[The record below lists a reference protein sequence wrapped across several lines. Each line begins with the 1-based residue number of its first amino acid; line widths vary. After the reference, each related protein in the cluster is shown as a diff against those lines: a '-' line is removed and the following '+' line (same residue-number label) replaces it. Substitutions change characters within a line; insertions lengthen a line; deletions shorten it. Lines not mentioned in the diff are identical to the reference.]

1 MRIKLDFNSPE
12 AIYIQLRNQIVMQIA
27 QEQLHEGDSLPSVR
41 GLAGELGVNMHTVN
55 KAYAM
60 LRQEGY
66 LKLDRRKGAVISV
79 QISDKSEEMMK
90 VNGYMQM
97 IVAQA
102 ICKEITKDEMKQ
114 LVEEM
119 YDTFLMIEEEEQK
132 ARIGMRTEYNNY
144 ASQALEKAAQ
154 DAASCHQKY
163 IGTEHLI
170 LGLLAQPDSL
180 SGRVLYE
187 NGLNYENFL
196 EAVLGESAALG
207 DNANQTFLGY
217 SPKAEHVL
225 LTSEEEAIRMHAQQ
239 IGTEHILLAIIKE
252 KDCIALRLMKG
263 MNINLKKI
271 YVDVLVAT
279 GVDSTRAQ
287 KEFQSLTAPKKAK
300 KKNSMVAAYCVD
312 LTERVKEG
320 KLDPIV
326 GRSQEIERMIQ
337 ILSRRTKNSPCLVGE
352 PGVGKTA
359 IVEGLAQWIVRGE
372 VPEMLWDKKVMTLDL
387 PGMIAGSKYRGE
399 FEERIKKLL
408 QEVIS
413 RGDILLFVDEIHT
426 MIGAGGAEGA
436 IDASNIMKPFL
447 ARGEI
452 QLIGATTRE
461 EYRKYIEKDAA
472 FERRFQ
478 PVAVEEPTKEEAVA
492 ILNGL
497 KEKYEQHHHVHY
509 TAGAIQAAVE
519 LSERYISDRFLP
531 DKAIDVMDE
540 AASKKRVGLYTMS
553 DEMRAL
559 EEQFDKYGKRKEEAL
574 AEGNL
579 RKAKMNNTKQKTVL
593 EKLEE
598 QRKVWEQKKAVSR
611 VNVTENDVAEVV
623 SSWTKIPVT
632 RISQSES
639 QRLLGLEDTLKKRVI
654 GQDEAVKMVAKAIK
668 RGRVGLKDPKRPIGS
683 FMFLGPTGVG
693 KTELSKALAEALFGD
708 ENAMIRVDMSEYM
721 EKHSVSKLIGS
732 PPGYVG
738 YEEGGQLSEQVRR
751 HPYSVILFD
760 EIEKAHG
767 DVFNILLQVL
777 DDGQITDSN
786 GRKADFKNTVIIMT
800 SNAGAQRIMAPKNLG
815 FITERSAKEDHE
827 RMKSHVMEEVKQIF
841 KPEFI
846 NRVDGIMVFHT
857 LEKPEQR
864 KIVELLLKELSDRL
878 SKNPGFTLEFSD
890 KVADYVLEKGYDP
903 QYGARPL
910 RRAIQNELEDFLAD
924 EYLEGHIKN
933 NDRILLDINDGK
945 PVVKKAEKKKKQKNT
960 TNTLQTKLDDFSFE
974 GDTYKV
980 KTFQEITRLEKNGG
994 VVYESV
1000 PGSAVHGYKETER
1013 QIVFETEAADDLQ
1026 ITLEVEPEKEYK
1038 VYVNDTNIGKLKS
1051 SLSGKISFS
1060 IELDAGETAKVQI
1073 VKQMVDE
1080 FYSLG

>member
-1 MRIKLDFNSPE
+1 
-12 AIYIQLRNQIVMQIA
+12 
-27 QEQLHEGDSLPSVR
+27 
-41 GLAGELGVNMHTVN
+41 
-55 KAYAM
+55 
-60 LRQEGY
+60 
-66 LKLDRRKGAVISV
+66 
-79 QISDKSEEMMK
+79 
-90 VNGYMQM
+90 
-97 IVAQA
+97 
-102 ICKEITKDEMKQ
+102 
-114 LVEEM
+114 
-119 YDTFLMIEEEEQK
+119 
-132 ARIGMRTEYNNY
+132 MRTEYNNY
-144 ASQALEKAAQ
+144 ASRVLERAAQ

-163 IGTEHLI
+163 IGTEHLV
-170 LGLLAQPDSL
+170 LGLLSEPESL

-187 NGLNYENFL
+187 NSLTYENFL

-207 DNANQTFLGY
+207 DNTSQTFLGY

-225 LTSEEEAIRMHAQQ
+225 SASEEEALRLHAKQ
-239 IGTEHILLAIIKE
+239 IGTEHILLALIKE
-252 KDCIALRLMKG
+252 RDCIALRLMKG
-263 MNINLKKI
+263 MNINVKKI
-271 YVDVLVAT
+271 YIDVLTAT
-279 GVDSTRAQ
+279 GIDMTRAQ
-287 KEFQSLTAPKKAK
+287 KEYQSLTAPKKNK
-300 KKNSMVAAYCVD
+300 RKNSMISSYCVD
-312 LTERVKEG
+312 LTQKVKDG
-320 KLDPIV
+320 RLDPIV
-326 GRSQEIERMIQ
+326 GRRQEIERIIQ

-359 IVEGLAQWIVRGE
+359 IVEGLAQWIIRGE
-372 VPEMLWDKKVMTLDL
+372 VPEMLWEKKVMTLDL

-436 IDASNIMKPFL
+436 IDASNIMKPFI

-478 PVAVEEPTKEEAVA
+478 PVTVEEPSEEEAIA

-497 KEKYEQHHHVHY
+497 KDRYEQHHQVHY

-531 DKAIDVMDE
+531 DKAIDAMDE
-540 AASKKRVGLYTMS
+540 AASKKKVGLYTMS
-553 DEMRAL
+553 DEMRTL

-579 RKAKMNNTKQKTVL
+579 RKAKTNNTKQKTIETKL
-593 EKLEE
+593 AKERELWEEK
-598 QRKVWEQKKAVSR
+598 KSVSR
-611 VNVTENDVAEVV
+611 ITVTENDVAAVV

-654 GQDEAVKMVAKAIK
+654 GQDEAVTMLAKAIK

-751 HPYSVILFD
+751 HPYSVLLFD

-767 DVFNILLQVL
+767 DVFNILLRVL
-777 DDGQITDSN
+777 YDGQVTDSN
-786 GRKADFKNTVIIMT
+786 GRKVDFKNTVIIMT

-827 RMKSHVMEEVKQIF
+827 RMKSQVMEEVKQLF

-857 LEKPEQR
+857 LEKPQQKE
-864 KIVELLLKELSDRL
+864 IVKLLLKELSDRL
-878 SKNPGFTLEFSD
+878 SKNPGFVLNFSD

-933 NDRILLDINDGK
+933 NDKILLDIEKDK
-945 PVVKKAEKKKKQKNT
+945 PVIQKERKKKK
-960 TNTLQTKLDDFSFE
+960 
-974 GDTYKV
+974 
-980 KTFQEITRLEKNGG
+980 
-994 VVYESV
+994 
-1000 PGSAVHGYKETER
+1000 TE
-1013 QIVFETEAADDLQ
+1013 
-1026 ITLEVEPEKEYK
+1026 
-1038 VYVNDTNIGKLKS
+1038 
-1051 SLSGKISFS
+1051 
-1060 IELDAGETAKVQI
+1060 
-1073 VKQMVDE
+1073 
-1080 FYSLG
+1080 

>member
-1 MRIKLDFNSPE
+1 
-12 AIYIQLRNQIVMQIA
+12 
-27 QEQLHEGDSLPSVR
+27 
-41 GLAGELGVNMHTVN
+41 
-55 KAYAM
+55 
-60 LRQEGY
+60 
-66 LKLDRRKGAVISV
+66 
-79 QISDKSEEMMK
+79 
-90 VNGYMQM
+90 
-97 IVAQA
+97 
-102 ICKEITKDEMKQ
+102 
-114 LVEEM
+114 
-119 YDTFLMIEEEEQK
+119 
-132 ARIGMRTEYNNY
+132 MRTEYNNY
-144 ASQALEKAAQ
+144 ASRVLERAAQ

-163 IGTEHLI
+163 IGTEHLV
-170 LGLLAQPDSL
+170 LGLLSEPESL

-187 NGLNYENFL
+187 NSLTYENFL

-207 DNANQTFLGY
+207 DNTSQTFLGY

-225 LTSEEEAIRMHAQQ
+225 SASEEEALRLHAKQ
-239 IGTEHILLAIIKE
+239 IGTEHILLALIKE
-252 KDCIALRLMKG
+252 RDCIALRLIKG
-263 MNINLKKI
+263 MNINVKKI
-271 YVDVLVAT
+271 YIDVLTAT
-279 GVDSTRAQ
+279 GIDMTRAQ
-287 KEFQSLTAPKKAK
+287 KEYQSLTAPKKNK
-300 KKNSMVAAYCVD
+300 RKNSMISSYCVD
-312 LTERVKEG
+312 LTQKVKDG
-320 KLDPIV
+320 RLDPIV
-326 GRSQEIERMIQ
+326 GRRQEIERIIQ

-359 IVEGLAQWIVRGE
+359 IVEGLAQWIIRGE
-372 VPEMLWDKKVMTLDL
+372 VPEMLWEKKVMTLDL

-478 PVAVEEPTKEEAVA
+478 PVTVEEPSEEEAIA

-497 KEKYEQHHHVHY
+497 KDRYEQLHQVHY
-509 TAGAIQAAVE
+509 TEGAIQAAVE

-540 AASKKRVGLYTMS
+540 AASKKKVGLYTMS
-553 DEMRAL
+553 DEMRTL

-579 RKAKMNNTKQKTVL
+579 RKAKTNNTKQKTIETKL
-593 EKLEE
+593 AKERELWEEK
-598 QRKVWEQKKAVSR
+598 KSVSR
-611 VNVTENDVAEVV
+611 ITVTENDVAAVV

-654 GQDEAVKMVAKAIK
+654 GQDEAVTMLAKAIK

-738 YEEGGQLSEQVRR
+738 NEEGGQLSEQVRR
-751 HPYSVILFD
+751 HPYSVLLFD

-786 GRKADFKNTVIIMT
+786 GRKVDFKNTVIIMT

-827 RMKSHVMEEVKQIF
+827 RMKSQVMEEVKQLF

-857 LEKPEQR
+857 LEKPQQKE
-864 KIVELLLKELSDRL
+864 IVKLLLKELSDRL
-878 SKNPGFTLEFSD
+878 SKNPGFVLNFSD

-933 NDRILLDINDGK
+933 NDKILLDIEKDK
-945 PVVKKAEKKKKQKNT
+945 PVIQKERKKKK
-960 TNTLQTKLDDFSFE
+960 
-974 GDTYKV
+974 
-980 KTFQEITRLEKNGG
+980 
-994 VVYESV
+994 
-1000 PGSAVHGYKETER
+1000 TE
-1013 QIVFETEAADDLQ
+1013 
-1026 ITLEVEPEKEYK
+1026 
-1038 VYVNDTNIGKLKS
+1038 
-1051 SLSGKISFS
+1051 
-1060 IELDAGETAKVQI
+1060 
-1073 VKQMVDE
+1073 
-1080 FYSLG
+1080 

>member
-1 MRIKLDFNSPE
+1 
-12 AIYIQLRNQIVMQIA
+12 MQGKFTEKA
-27 QEQLHEGDSLPSVR
+27 QEVIRKAQEAAYD
-41 GLAGELGVNMHTVN
+41 LGH
-55 KAYAM
+55 
-60 LRQEGY
+60 
-66 LKLDRRKGAVISV
+66 D
-79 QISDKSEEMMK
+79 
-90 VNGYMQM
+90 
-97 IVAQA
+97 
-102 ICKEITKDEMKQ
+102 
-114 LVEEM
+114 
-119 YDTFLMIEEEEQK
+119 
-132 ARIGMRTEYNNY
+132 
-144 ASQALEKAAQ
+144 
-154 DAASCHQKY
+154 Y
-163 IGTEHLI
+163 IGTEHLLI
-170 LGLLAQPDSL
+170 GIMSVSDSVAAKAIESQGISRSDVWDKVETVIGRGNST
-180 SGRVLYE
+180 SGAEGYTPRVKRIIDRSVQ
-187 NGLNYENFL
+187 
-196 EAVLGESAALG
+196 EAVNLQA
-207 DNANQTFLGY
+207 GY
-217 SPKAEHVL
+217 V
-225 LTSEEEAIRMHAQQ
+225 
-239 IGTEHILLAIIKE
+239 GTEHILIALLSE
-252 KDCIALRLMKG
+252 SDCIAVKILASLGANIQRIYEDV
-263 MNINLKKI
+263 MNMLGEGEKDGNGSSSASTGEGNTPNLDK
-271 YVDVLVAT
+271 YSRDFT
-279 GVDSTRAQ
+279 Q
-287 KEFQSLTAPKKAK
+287 MAK
-300 KKNSMVAAYCVD
+300 DNKF
-312 LTERVKEG
+312 
-320 KLDPIV
+320 DPII
-326 GRSQEIERMIQ
+326 GRDKEIDRVIQ
-337 ILSRRTKNSPCLVGE
+337 ILSRRTKNNPCLVGD

-359 IVEGLAQWIVRGE
+359 IAEGLAQKIAKGDI
-372 VPEMLWDKKVMTLDL
+372 PEILKDKRVVCLDISS
-387 PGMIAGSKYRGE
+387 MVAGSKYRGE

-945 PVVKKAEKKKKQKNT
+945 PVVKKAEKKKK
-960 TNTLQTKLDDFSFE
+960 
-974 GDTYKV
+974 
-980 KTFQEITRLEKNGG
+980 
-994 VVYESV
+994 
-1000 PGSAVHGYKETER
+1000 
-1013 QIVFETEAADDLQ
+1013 
-1026 ITLEVEPEKEYK
+1026 
-1038 VYVNDTNIGKLKS
+1038 
-1051 SLSGKISFS
+1051 
-1060 IELDAGETAKVQI
+1060 
-1073 VKQMVDE
+1073 
-1080 FYSLG
+1080 

>member
-1 MRIKLDFNSPE
+1 
-12 AIYIQLRNQIVMQIA
+12 
-27 QEQLHEGDSLPSVR
+27 
-41 GLAGELGVNMHTVN
+41 
-55 KAYAM
+55 
-60 LRQEGY
+60 
-66 LKLDRRKGAVISV
+66 
-79 QISDKSEEMMK
+79 
-90 VNGYMQM
+90 
-97 IVAQA
+97 
-102 ICKEITKDEMKQ
+102 
-114 LVEEM
+114 
-119 YDTFLMIEEEEQK
+119 
-132 ARIGMRTEYNNY
+132 MRTEYNNY
-144 ASQALEKAAQ
+144 ASRVLERAAQ

-163 IGTEHLI
+163 IGTEHLV
-170 LGLLAQPDSL
+170 LGLLSEPESL

-187 NGLNYENFL
+187 NSLTYENFL

-207 DNANQTFLGY
+207 DNTSQTFLGY

-225 LTSEEEAIRMHAQQ
+225 SASEEEALRLHAKQ
-239 IGTEHILLAIIKE
+239 IGTEHILLALIKE
-252 KDCIALRLMKG
+252 RDCIALRLMKG
-263 MNINLKKI
+263 MNINVKKI
-271 YVDVLVAT
+271 YIDVLTAT
-279 GVDSTRAQ
+279 GIDMTRAQ
-287 KEFQSLTAPKKAK
+287 KEYQSLTAPKKNK
-300 KKNSMVAAYCVD
+300 RKNSMISSYCVD
-312 LTERVKEG
+312 LTQKVKDG
-320 KLDPIV
+320 RLDPIV
-326 GRSQEIERMIQ
+326 GRRQEIERIIQ

-359 IVEGLAQWIVRGE
+359 IVEGLAQWIIRGE
-372 VPEMLWDKKVMTLDL
+372 VPEMLWEKKVMTLDL

-478 PVAVEEPTKEEAVA
+478 PVTVEEPSEEEAIA

-497 KEKYEQHHHVHY
+497 KDRYEQHHQVHY

-540 AASKKRVGLYTMS
+540 AASKKKVGLYTMS
-553 DEMRAL
+553 DEMRTL

-579 RKAKMNNTKQKTVL
+579 RKAKTNNTKQKTIETKL
-593 EKLEE
+593 AKERELWEEK
-598 QRKVWEQKKAVSR
+598 KSVSR
-611 VNVTENDVAEVV
+611 IIVTENDVAAVV

-654 GQDEAVKMVAKAIK
+654 GQDEAVTMLAKAIK

-751 HPYSVILFD
+751 HPYSVLLF
-760 EIEKAHG
+760 
-767 DVFNILLQVL
+767 
-777 DDGQITDSN
+777 
-786 GRKADFKNTVIIMT
+786 
-800 SNAGAQRIMAPKNLG
+800 
-815 FITERSAKEDHE
+815 ER
-827 RMKSHVMEEVKQIF
+827 
-841 KPEFI
+841 
-846 NRVDGIMVFHT
+846 
-857 LEKPEQR
+857 
-864 KIVELLLKELSDRL
+864 
-878 SKNPGFTLEFSD
+878 
-890 KVADYVLEKGYDP
+890 
-903 QYGARPL
+903 
-910 RRAIQNELEDFLAD
+910 FL
-924 EYLEGHIKN
+924 
-933 NDRILLDINDGK
+933 
-945 PVVKKAEKKKKQKNT
+945 
-960 TNTLQTKLDDFSFE
+960 F
-974 GDTYKV
+974 
-980 KTFQEITRLEKNGG
+980 
-994 VVYESV
+994 
-1000 PGSAVHGYKETER
+1000 
-1013 QIVFETEAADDLQ
+1013 
-1026 ITLEVEPEKEYK
+1026 
-1038 VYVNDTNIGKLKS
+1038 
-1051 SLSGKISFS
+1051 
-1060 IELDAGETAKVQI
+1060 
-1073 VKQMVDE
+1073 
-1080 FYSLG
+1080 

>member
-1 MRIKLDFNSPE
+1 
-12 AIYIQLRNQIVMQIA
+12 
-27 QEQLHEGDSLPSVR
+27 
-41 GLAGELGVNMHTVN
+41 
-55 KAYAM
+55 
-60 LRQEGY
+60 
-66 LKLDRRKGAVISV
+66 
-79 QISDKSEEMMK
+79 
-90 VNGYMQM
+90 
-97 IVAQA
+97 
-102 ICKEITKDEMKQ
+102 
-114 LVEEM
+114 
-119 YDTFLMIEEEEQK
+119 
-132 ARIGMRTEYNNY
+132 MRTEYNNY
-144 ASQALEKAAQ
+144 ASRVLERAAQ

-163 IGTEHLI
+163 IGTEHLV
-170 LGLLAQPDSL
+170 LGLLSEPESL

-187 NGLNYENFL
+187 NGLTYENFL

-207 DNANQTFLGY
+207 DNTSQTFLGY
-217 SPKAEHVL
+217 SPKAGHVL
-225 LTSEEEAIRMHAQQ
+225 SASEEEALRLHAKQ
-239 IGTEHILLAIIKE
+239 IGTEHILLALIKE
-252 KDCIALRLMKG
+252 RDCIALRLMKG
-263 MNINLKKI
+263 MNINVKKI
-271 YVDVLVAT
+271 YIDVLTAT
-279 GVDSTRAQ
+279 GIDMTRAQ
-287 KEFQSLTAPKKAK
+287 KEYQSLTAPKKNK
-300 KKNSMVAAYCVD
+300 RKNSMISSYCVD
-312 LTERVKEG
+312 LTQKVKDG
-320 KLDPIV
+320 RLDPIV
-326 GRSQEIERMIQ
+326 GRRQEIERIIQ

-359 IVEGLAQWIVRGE
+359 IVEGLAQWIIRGE
-372 VPEMLWDKKVMTLDL
+372 VPEMLWEKKVMTLDL

-478 PVAVEEPTKEEAVA
+478 PVTVEEPSEEEAIA

-497 KEKYEQHHHVHY
+497 KDRYEQHHQVHY

-540 AASKKRVGLYTMS
+540 AASKKKVGLYTMS
-553 DEMRAL
+553 DEMRTL

-579 RKAKMNNTKQKTVL
+579 RKAKTKNTGQKAMEPTL
-593 EKLEE
+593 AKERALWDEK
-598 QRKVWEQKKAVSR
+598 KSVSR
-611 VNVTENDVAEVV
+611 STVTENDGAAVV

-654 GQDEAVKMVAKAIK
+654 GQDEAVTMLAKAIK

-751 HPYSVILFD
+751 HPYSVLLFD

-777 DDGQITDSN
+777 DDGQITDS
-786 GRKADFKNTVIIMT
+786 
-800 SNAGAQRIMAPKNLG
+800 
-815 FITERSAKEDHE
+815 
-827 RMKSHVMEEVKQIF
+827 
-841 KPEFI
+841 
-846 NRVDGIMVFHT
+846 
-857 LEKPEQR
+857 
-864 KIVELLLKELSDRL
+864 
-878 SKNPGFTLEFSD
+878 
-890 KVADYVLEKGYDP
+890 
-903 QYGARPL
+903 
-910 RRAIQNELEDFLAD
+910 
-924 EYLEGHIKN
+924 
-933 NDRILLDINDGK
+933 
-945 PVVKKAEKKKKQKNT
+945 
-960 TNTLQTKLDDFSFE
+960 
-974 GDTYKV
+974 
-980 KTFQEITRLEKNGG
+980 
-994 VVYESV
+994 
-1000 PGSAVHGYKETER
+1000 
-1013 QIVFETEAADDLQ
+1013 
-1026 ITLEVEPEKEYK
+1026 
-1038 VYVNDTNIGKLKS
+1038 
-1051 SLSGKISFS
+1051 IS
-1060 IELDAGETAKVQI
+1060 
-1073 VKQMVDE
+1073 
-1080 FYSLG
+1080 

>member
-1 MRIKLDFNSPE
+1 
-12 AIYIQLRNQIVMQIA
+12 
-27 QEQLHEGDSLPSVR
+27 
-41 GLAGELGVNMHTVN
+41 
-55 KAYAM
+55 
-60 LRQEGY
+60 
-66 LKLDRRKGAVISV
+66 
-79 QISDKSEEMMK
+79 
-90 VNGYMQM
+90 
-97 IVAQA
+97 
-102 ICKEITKDEMKQ
+102 
-114 LVEEM
+114 
-119 YDTFLMIEEEEQK
+119 
-132 ARIGMRTEYNNY
+132 MRTEYNNY
-144 ASQALEKAAQ
+144 ASRVLERAAQ

-163 IGTEHLI
+163 IGTEHLV
-170 LGLLAQPDSL
+170 LGLLSEPESL

-187 NGLNYENFL
+187 NGLTYENFL

-207 DNANQTFLGY
+207 DNTSQIFLGY

-225 LTSEEEAIRMHAQQ
+225 SASEEEALRLHAKQ
-239 IGTEHILLAIIKE
+239 IGTEHILLALIKE
-252 KDCIALRLMKG
+252 RDCIALRLMKG
-263 MNINLKKI
+263 MNINVKKI
-271 YVDVLVAT
+271 YIDVLTAT
-279 GVDSTRAQ
+279 GIDMTRAQ
-287 KEFQSLTAPKKAK
+287 KEYQSLTAPKKNK
-300 KKNSMVAAYCVD
+300 RKNSMISSYCVD
-312 LTERVKEG
+312 LTQKVKDG
-320 KLDPIV
+320 RLDPIV
-326 GRSQEIERMIQ
+326 GRRQEIERIIQ

-359 IVEGLAQWIVRGE
+359 IVEGLAQWIIRGE
-372 VPEMLWDKKVMTLDL
+372 VPEMLWEKKVMTLDL

-478 PVAVEEPTKEEAVA
+478 PVTVEEPSEEEAIA

-497 KEKYEQHHHVHY
+497 KDRYEQHHQVHY

-540 AASKKRVGLYTMS
+540 AASKKKVGLYTMS
-553 DEMRAL
+553 DEMRTL

-579 RKAKMNNTKQKTVL
+579 RKAKTNNTKQKTIETKL
-593 EKLEE
+593 AKERELWEEK
-598 QRKVWEQKKAVSR
+598 KSVSR
-611 VNVTENDVAEVV
+611 ITVTENDVAAVV

-654 GQDEAVKMVAKAIK
+654 GQDEAVTMLAKAIK

-751 HPYSVILFD
+751 HPYSVLLFD

-786 GRKADFKNTVIIMT
+786 GRKVDFKNTVIIMT

-827 RMKSHVMEEVKQIF
+827 RMKSQVMEEVKQLF

-857 LEKPEQR
+857 LEKPQQKE
-864 KIVELLLKELSDRL
+864 IVKLLLKELSDRL
-878 SKNPGFTLEFSD
+878 SKNPGFVLNFSN

-910 RRAIQNELEDFLAD
+910 RRTIQNEVEDVLA
-924 EYLEGHIKN
+924 E
-933 NDRILLDINDGK
+933 RILMGK
-945 PVVKKAEKKKKQKNT
+945 VHAGN
-960 TNTLQTKLDDFSFE
+960 
-974 GDTYKV
+974 KV
-980 KTFQEITRLEKNGG
+980 KITVKDNKLN
-994 VVYESV
+994 
-1000 PGSAVHGYKETER
+1000 
-1013 QIVFETEAADDLQ
+1013 F
-1026 ITLEVEPEKEYK
+1026 TLKRGMNK
-1038 VYVNDTNIGKLKS
+1038 
-1051 SLSGKISFS
+1051 
-1060 IELDAGETAKVQI
+1060 
-1073 VKQMVDE
+1073 
-1080 FYSLG
+1080 

>member
-1 MRIKLDFNSPE
+1 
-12 AIYIQLRNQIVMQIA
+12 
-27 QEQLHEGDSLPSVR
+27 
-41 GLAGELGVNMHTVN
+41 
-55 KAYAM
+55 
-60 LRQEGY
+60 
-66 LKLDRRKGAVISV
+66 
-79 QISDKSEEMMK
+79 
-90 VNGYMQM
+90 
-97 IVAQA
+97 
-102 ICKEITKDEMKQ
+102 
-114 LVEEM
+114 
-119 YDTFLMIEEEEQK
+119 
-132 ARIGMRTEYNNY
+132 MRTEYNNY
-144 ASQALEKAAQ
+144 ASRVLERAAQ

-163 IGTEHLI
+163 IGTEHLV
-170 LGLLAQPDSL
+170 LGLLSEPESL

-187 NGLNYENFL
+187 NSLTYENFL

-207 DNANQTFLGY
+207 DNTSQTFLGY

-225 LTSEEEAIRMHAQQ
+225 SASEEEALRLHAKQ
-239 IGTEHILLAIIKE
+239 IGTEHILLALIKE
-252 KDCIALRLMKG
+252 RDCIALRLMKG
-263 MNINLKKI
+263 MNINVKKI
-271 YVDVLVAT
+271 YIDVLTAT
-279 GVDSTRAQ
+279 GIDMTRAQ
-287 KEFQSLTAPKKAK
+287 KEYQSLTAPKKNK
-300 KKNSMVAAYCVD
+300 RKNSMISSYCVD
-312 LTERVKEG
+312 LTQKVKDG
-320 KLDPIV
+320 RLDPIV
-326 GRSQEIERMIQ
+326 GRRQEIERIIQ

-359 IVEGLAQWIVRGE
+359 IVEGLAQWIIRGE
-372 VPEMLWDKKVMTLDL
+372 VPEMLWEKKVMTLDL

-478 PVAVEEPTKEEAVA
+478 PVTVEEPSEEEAIA

-497 KEKYEQHHHVHY
+497 KDRYEQHHQVHY

-540 AASKKRVGLYTMS
+540 AASKKKVGLYTMS
-553 DEMRAL
+553 DEMRIL

-579 RKAKMNNTKQKTVL
+579 RKAKTNNTKQKTIETKL
-593 EKLEE
+593 AKERELWEEK
-598 QRKVWEQKKAVSR
+598 KSVSR
-611 VNVTENDVAEVV
+611 ITVTENDVAVVV

-632 RISQSES
+632 RINQSES

-654 GQDEAVKMVAKAIK
+654 GQDEAVTMLAKAIK

-708 ENAMIRVDMSEYM
+708 ENAMIRVDISEYM

-751 HPYSVILFD
+751 HPYSVLLFD

-786 GRKADFKNTVIIMT
+786 GRKVDFKNTVIIMT

-827 RMKSHVMEEVKQIF
+827 RMKSQVMEEVKQLF

-857 LEKPEQR
+857 LEKPQQKE
-864 KIVELLLKELSDRL
+864 IVKLLLKELSDRL
-878 SKNPGFTLEFSD
+878 SKNPGFVLNFSD

-933 NDRILLDINDGK
+933 NDKILLDIEKDK
-945 PVVKKAEKKKKQKNT
+945 PVIQKERKQK
-960 TNTLQTKLDDFSFE
+960 
-974 GDTYKV
+974 
-980 KTFQEITRLEKNGG
+980 KTE
-994 VVYESV
+994 
-1000 PGSAVHGYKETER
+1000 
-1013 QIVFETEAADDLQ
+1013 
-1026 ITLEVEPEKEYK
+1026 
-1038 VYVNDTNIGKLKS
+1038 
-1051 SLSGKISFS
+1051 
-1060 IELDAGETAKVQI
+1060 
-1073 VKQMVDE
+1073 
-1080 FYSLG
+1080 

>member
-1 MRIKLDFNSPE
+1 
-12 AIYIQLRNQIVMQIA
+12 
-27 QEQLHEGDSLPSVR
+27 
-41 GLAGELGVNMHTVN
+41 
-55 KAYAM
+55 
-60 LRQEGY
+60 
-66 LKLDRRKGAVISV
+66 
-79 QISDKSEEMMK
+79 
-90 VNGYMQM
+90 
-97 IVAQA
+97 
-102 ICKEITKDEMKQ
+102 
-114 LVEEM
+114 
-119 YDTFLMIEEEEQK
+119 
-132 ARIGMRTEYNNY
+132 MRTEYNNY
-144 ASQALEKAAQ
+144 ASRVLERAAQ

-163 IGTEHLI
+163 IGTEHLV
-170 LGLLAQPDSL
+170 LGLLSEPESL

-187 NGLNYENFL
+187 NSLTYENFL

-207 DNANQTFLGY
+207 DNTSQTFLGY

-225 LTSEEEAIRMHAQQ
+225 SASEEEALRLHAKQ
-239 IGTEHILLAIIKE
+239 IGTEHILLALIKE
-252 KDCIALRLMKG
+252 RDCIALRLIKG
-263 MNINLKKI
+263 MNINVKKI
-271 YVDVLVAT
+271 YIDVLTAT
-279 GVDSTRAQ
+279 GIDMTRAQ
-287 KEFQSLTAPKKAK
+287 KEYQSLTAPKKNK
-300 KKNSMVAAYCVD
+300 RKNSMISSYCVD
-312 LTERVKEG
+312 LTQKVKDG
-320 KLDPIV
+320 RLDPIV
-326 GRSQEIERMIQ
+326 GRRQEIERIIQ

-359 IVEGLAQWIVRGE
+359 IVEGLAQWIIRGE
-372 VPEMLWDKKVMTLDL
+372 VPEMLWEKKVMTLDL

-478 PVAVEEPTKEEAVA
+478 PVTVEEPSEEEAIA

-497 KEKYEQHHHVHY
+497 KDRYEQHHQVHY

-540 AASKKRVGLYTMS
+540 AASKKKVGLYTMS
-553 DEMRAL
+553 DEMRTL

-579 RKAKMNNTKQKTVL
+579 RKAKTNNTKQKTIETKL
-593 EKLEE
+593 AKERELWEEK
-598 QRKVWEQKKAVSR
+598 KSVSR
-611 VNVTENDVAEVV
+611 ITVTENDVAAVV

-654 GQDEAVKMVAKAIK
+654 GQDEAVTMLAKAIK

-751 HPYSVILFD
+751 HPYSVLC
-760 EIEKAHG
+760 
-767 DVFNILLQVL
+767 LM
-777 DDGQITDSN
+777 
-786 GRKADFKNTVIIMT
+786 R
-800 SNAGAQRIMAPKNLG
+800 
-815 FITERSAKEDHE
+815 
-827 RMKSHVMEEVKQIF
+827 
-841 KPEFI
+841 
-846 NRVDGIMVFHT
+846 
-857 LEKPEQR
+857 
-864 KIVELLLKELSDRL
+864 LKKHMGMYLISFFRYLMMDRL
-878 SKNPGFTLEFSD
+878 P
-890 KVADYVLEKGYDP
+890 
-903 QYGARPL
+903 
-910 RRAIQNELEDFLAD
+910 IQT
-924 EYLEGHIKN
+924 
-933 NDRILLDINDGK
+933 
-945 PVVKKAEKKKKQKNT
+945 AEK
-960 TNTLQTKLDDFSFE
+960 
-974 GDTYKV
+974 
-980 KTFQEITRLEKNGG
+980 
-994 VVYESV
+994 
-1000 PGSAVHGYKETER
+1000 
-1013 QIVFETEAADDLQ
+1013 
-1026 ITLEVEPEKEYK
+1026 
-1038 VYVNDTNIGKLKS
+1038 
-1051 SLSGKISFS
+1051 
-1060 IELDAGETAKVQI
+1060 
-1073 VKQMVDE
+1073 
-1080 FYSLG
+1080 